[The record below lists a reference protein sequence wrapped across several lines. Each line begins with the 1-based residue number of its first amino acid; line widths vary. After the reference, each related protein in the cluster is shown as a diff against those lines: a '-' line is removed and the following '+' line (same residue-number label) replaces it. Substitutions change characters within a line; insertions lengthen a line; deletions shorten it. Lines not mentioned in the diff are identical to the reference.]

1 MAAFPSKSM
10 KSMDNF
16 SVVLSLFTP
25 LQPRI
30 ISTNSAL
37 LRGLLDNEHTMCKA
51 TIEANAANQ
60 SKYGVG
66 LNTGILYLMCVPYI
80 AAAVLGYLW
89 YRNAKVKG
97 SLPKFR

>member
-1 MAAFPSKSM
+1 M
-10 KSMDNF
+10 KKFLSIGVLFLVFLCVGIMDGF
-16 SVVLSLFTP
+16 A
-25 LQPRI
+25 QC
-30 ISTNSAL
+30 A
-37 LRGLLDNEHTMCKA
+37 MCKA

>member
-1 MAAFPSKSM
+1 M
-10 KSMDNF
+10 KKFLSIGVLFLVFVCVGMMDGF
-16 SVVLSLFTP
+16 A
-25 LQPRI
+25 QC
-30 ISTNSAL
+30 A
-37 LRGLLDNEHTMCKA
+37 MCKA

-66 LNTGILYLMCVPYI
+66 LNTGILYLMCIPYI

-97 SLPKFR
+97 SLPRFR

>member
-1 MAAFPSKSM
+1 MKNFLLFLTFGFALILAASF
-10 KSMDNF
+10 DA
-16 SVVLSLFTP
+16 
-25 LQPRI
+25 
-30 ISTNSAL
+30 SAQCA
-37 LRGLLDNEHTMCKA
+37 MCKA
-51 TIEANAANQ
+51 TIEANATNS

-97 SLPKFR
+97 TLPKFR